1 MTSSRATHLVVA
13 VAAFLAGRLSALG
26 VGITEPLADVA
37 ADVLPHLVA
46 APAGHG
52 DVEVTTTTASVQT
65 DARGEIHNF
74 KLGGARFNVLV
85 TRAGVLRSGD
95 VHRHVQYD
103 AIFSGRVAV
112 TSREGGRDVRREYGA
127 GDFIALPAH
136 TPHLFEFLN
145 HTVMAEWWEHVSDR
159 GEPFEARYYTPYRQ
173 RISAAMLRGGRRRG
187 PPR

>member
-1 MTSSRATHLVVA
+1 MHAWPRRLNLLASKKGNLAKGEKRKVATLLRDDKEHNARILVEQIIREDYTLEA
-13 VAAFLAGRLSALG
+13 YEM
-26 VGITEPLADVA
+26 IKQY
-37 ADVLPHLVA
+37 
-46 APAGHG
+46 
-52 DVEVTTTTASVQT
+52 VEL
-65 DARGEIHNF
+65 I
-74 KLGGARFNVLV
+74 LARFNVLV